1 MSRGRAVLGI
11 SSPQTARDYAAL
23 DDAQLVACVCAGER
37 EAFRQITQ
45 RCNQRLFRVVRG
57 VIRDEAEAEDVV
69 QDAYLHAYQKIDS
82 FRGEASLATWLTRIA
97 LNEAYGRL
105 RRRRETVNID
115 DMEPMAGMDNVVAFP
130 GAHEDPLRVAENAQ
144 LRRWLEG
151 AIDALP
157 EGFRLVYLLRDVE
170 GCSVEETAAALAL
183 REETVKTRLHRAR
196 KQLRVALEDKVTAA
210 RGGVFAF
217 MGARCA
223 RVTERVMARIA
234 ALS

>member
-1 MSRGRAVLGI
+1 MAL
-11 SSPQTARDYAAL
+11 SSTGTARDYAAL
-23 DDAQLVACVCAGER
+23 DDAQLVACVRAGER
-37 EAFRQITQ
+37 EAFRQVTQ

-69 QDAYLHAYQKIDS
+69 QEAYLHAYQKIGS
-82 FRGEASLATWLTRIA
+82 FRGDASLATWLTRIA

-105 RRRRETVNID
+105 RRKRDSVEIDDVETV
-115 DMEPMAGMDNVVAFP
+115 METGKVVPFP
-130 GAHEDPLRVAENAQ
+130 GTESTGEDPFRMAETAQ

-170 GCSVEETAAALAL
+170 GCSVEETASALDL

-196 KQLRVALEDKVTAA
+196 KQLRAALEDKVSGT
-210 RGGVFAF
+210 RGGVFEF

-223 RVTERVMARIA
+223 RVTAAVMARIE
-234 ALS
+234 ALPGA

>member
-1 MSRGRAVLGI
+1 MV
-11 SSPQTARDYAAL
+11 SSATTTARDYAAM
-23 DDAQLVACVCAGER
+23 DDAQLVACVRARER

-69 QDAYLHAYQKIDS
+69 QEAYLHAYRKIDS

-105 RRRRETVNID
+105 RRKRDTVEIEVMETVMD
-115 DMEPMAGMDNVVAFP
+115 AGNVVPFP
-130 GAHEDPLRVAENAQ
+130 GTESTGEDPFHMAESAQ

-170 GCSVEETAAALAL
+170 GCSVEETATALEL

-196 KQLRVALEDKVTAA
+196 KQLRAALEDKVSGA
-210 RGGVFAF
+210 RGGVFEF

-223 RVTERVMARIA
+223 RVTAAVMARIEA
-234 ALS
+234 MPGN

>member
-1 MSRGRAVLGI
+1 MV
-11 SSPQTARDYAAL
+11 SSATTTARDYAAM
-23 DDAQLVACVCAGER
+23 DDAQLVACVRAGER

-69 QDAYLHAYQKIDS
+69 QEAYLHAYQKIGS
-82 FRGEASLATWLTRIA
+82 FRGEASLASWLIRIA

-105 RRRRETVNID
+105 RRKRETVEIEV
-115 DMEPMAGMDNVVAFP
+115 METVMDAGNVVPFP
-130 GAHEDPLRVAENAQ
+130 GTESTGEDPFRMAETAQ

-170 GCSVEETAAALAL
+170 GCSVEETATALEL

-196 KQLRVALEDKVTAA
+196 KQLRAALEDKVSGA
-210 RGGVFAF
+210 RGGVFEF

-223 RVTERVMARIA
+223 RVTEAVMARIEA
-234 ALS
+234 MPGN

>member
-1 MSRGRAVLGI
+1 MSSQDA
-11 SSPQTARDYAAL
+11 TARDYATL
-23 DDAQLVACVCAGER
+23 DDAQLVACVRAGER

-57 VIRDEAEAEDVV
+57 VIRDETEAEDVV

-105 RRRRETVNID
+105 RRKREVVESD
-115 DMEPMAGMDNVVAFP
+115 AMDTLIETGKVLPFP
-130 GAHEDPLRVAENAQ
+130 GAMGTQEDPFLLAEGAQ

-170 GCSVEETAAALAL
+170 GCSVEETATALDL

-196 KQLRVALEDKVTAA
+196 RQLRAALEDRVSGA
-210 RGGVFAF
+210 RGGVFEF
-217 MGARCA
+217 MGQRCA
-223 RVTERVMARIA
+223 RVTATVMARIE
-234 ALS
+234 ALPLPST